1 MAGKT
6 IIVEKIHYIIQR
18 LLIYKRTILI
28 IKNKQIAI
36 IVSVYITQLNPI
48 IEKYKTKWQIH
59 NIYLLQV

>member
-18 LLIYKRTILI
+18 LLIYKRTILMI

-48 IEKYKTKWQIH
+48 IEKYKTK
-59 NIYLLQV
+59 